1 MAAMDEFKEQREK
14 IKTASMKEKTAYYWY
29 YYKWYVFAVIA
40 AIALLGSWIYN
51 VASQKETALF
61 VAMLNSGTVDDENTL
76 EQDFAD
82 YANINTEEYDIVFDT
97 TMNIS
102 PTATDELSTSSS
114 QRMMVYTST
123 GELDAIIGGDD
134 IFPAYAYNGMLCDIR
149 TILSEEQQRTY
160 EPYFYYIDGAIVA
173 AIEEAQEKMESA
185 DITELPDPAKPE
197 LMEDPIP
204 IGIFVSESKTL
215 SDCHVFLGAPA
226 LGVPSGT
233 SRQENVAK
241 FVDFLFQ

>member
-14 IKTASMKEKTAYYWY
+14 IKTASTKEKIAYYWY

-40 AIALLGSWIYN
+40 AIALFGSWIYN
-51 VASQKETALF
+51 AATQKETALF
-61 VAMLNSGTVDDENTL
+61 VALLNSGPINEENTL

-82 YANINTEEYDIVFDT
+82 YANIDTEEYNVVFDT

-114 QRMMVYTST
+114 QRMMVYTAT

-149 TILSEEQQRTY
+149 TVLSEEQQRIY
-160 EPYFYYIDGAIVA
+160 EPYFYYVDGTIVA
-173 AIEEAQEKMESA
+173 TIEDAKDKMESA
-185 DITELPDPAKPE
+185 EITELPDPAKPE

-215 SDCHVFLGAPA
+215 SDSHVFLGTPA
-226 LGVPSGT
+226 LGVPVGT
-233 SRQENVAK
+233 SHQENIVK
-241 FVDFLFQ
+241 FIDFLFQ